1 LSHFPIDALK
11 IDQSFVKMMGE
22 DSNNLKIVQAIVMLS
37 HRLGV
42 GVIAEGVETEDQ
54 LTQLVSLGCEYGQGF
69 FVSFPLDNISVETL
83 LTNTPNGLSSVIKR
97 NIKPNS

>member
-1 LSHFPIDALK
+1 
-11 IDQSFVKMMGE
+11 MMGE
-22 DSNNLKIVQAIVMLS
+22 DGNNLKIVQAIVMLS

-69 FVSFPLDNISVETL
+69 FVSFPLDNISAETL
-83 LTNTPNGLSSVIKR
+83 LSNTPDGLSSAIQKK
-97 NIKPNS
+97 IKPDS